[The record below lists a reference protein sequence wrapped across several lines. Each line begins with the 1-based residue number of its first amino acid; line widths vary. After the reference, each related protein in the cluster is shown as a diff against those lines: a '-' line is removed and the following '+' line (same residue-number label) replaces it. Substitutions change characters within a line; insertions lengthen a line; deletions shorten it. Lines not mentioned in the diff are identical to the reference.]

1 MRLHSVNISTDA
13 SGAAK
18 AGFLGHVVVV
28 VDVIDMSTSLEA
40 ALDAGAVGVFG
51 ASPDVATP
59 PVPVDPDEVGA
70 RAGKLAVERETD
82 VVVIAEPRVGPD
94 DLRTGQVTRVVR
106 GVKAAGAEVGVIIP
120 NLGAETAR
128 LADMAGRVVVAATG
142 TGGVAYDAALVAGA
156 RAVTTATVART
167 LVKKGFAPARA
178 GAARAAEL
186 ARQNDCDVTVVA
198 ASANSLEDVLAAEY
212 IARLIME
219 DFLSLRVNNQ
229 PAGMKVI
236 GYINEINCGCDR

>member
-13 SGAAK
+13 SGAAR

-28 VDVIDMSTSLEA
+28 VDIIDMSTSLEA
-40 ALDAGAVGVFG
+40 ALDAGAVAVFG
-51 ASPDVATP
+51 AAPDVATP
-59 PVPVDPDEVGA
+59 PVPVDPEEVG
-70 RAGKLAVERETD
+70 RLAGILAVREETD
-82 VVVIAEPRVGPD
+82 VVVMAEPRVGPD

-106 GVKAAGAEVGVIIP
+106 GIKAAGAEVGAIIP

-128 LADMAGRVVVAATG
+128 LVDMAGRVVVAATG
-142 TGGVAYDAALVAGA
+142 TGGVAYDAALAAGA

-186 ARQNDCDVTVVA
+186 ARQIETDITVVA

-219 DFLSLRVNNQ
+219 EFLSLRINNHS
-229 PAGMKVI
+229 AGIKVV
-236 GYINEINCGCDR
+236 GYSNESNCDCSR